1 MPPSKITIADAYEK
15 GWNSTAKKFMLGHEL
30 FATKYGDE
38 YGYAWMC
45 GAQDKRTKKSKWFSF
60 GDATEYI
67 KNKKEEEAARKAA
80 RPEDPP
86 ATPGILDKTARSLEF
101 TASPSDGDA
110 ASEVKRIL
118 PAKTVVKADEQAWN
132 VWILTAQVKN
142 EGEFRCVAKSED
154 FWMSQT
160 TIRQRLRR
168 LETSIENLAL
178 EASMTDD
185 EGLAQELRKAA
196 SRATRLHEKTTAML
210 ARKSTTP

>member
-1 MPPSKITIADAYEK
+1 MSPTKITIADAYEK
-15 GWNSTAKKFMLGHEL
+15 GWSSTAKKFMLGHEL
-30 FATKYGDE
+30 FAAKYGVE

-60 GDATEYI
+60 GDAREYI
-67 KNKKEEEAARKAA
+67 KNEKEKEAARKAV

-86 ATPGILDKTARSLEF
+86 AIPGLLDKTARSLQF

-110 ASEVKRIL
+110 ASEIKRTL
-118 PAKTVVKADEQAWN
+118 PARTVVKADEQAWN

-142 EGEFRCVAKSED
+142 EGAFRCVAKSED
-154 FWMSQT
+154 FWMSQS

-196 SRATRLHEKTTAML
+196 SRATRLHEKTSANL
-210 ARKSTTP
+210 PRKSTTP